1 MTLSQLALEDP
12 AKFAKLV
19 KELRALGV
27 VAIEGDKLL
36 LGELPRAHELAKR
49 EPRDPRA
56 KAEQDRDVLFAATR
70 FRPSLPEQ
78 SGPQSNVPKAIV
90 QRRERNGARDG
101 GQGAAG

>member
-1 MTLSQLALEDP
+1 MTLSQLALSEP
-12 AKFAKLV
+12 EKFAKLV

-36 LGELPRAHELAKR
+36 LGELPRPTELAKR

-78 SGPQSNVPKAIV
+78 SVESNVPKAIV
-90 QRRERNGARDG
+90 QRRERNGARNG
-101 GQGAAG
+101 GQGTAG